1 VKLTKQNLP
10 AIEADFKR
18 KGVAD
23 AIFFD
28 DEVKR
33 FGLRL
38 RASGRRSWI
47 IQYEKWGRSRRVT
60 LGNEAVITPEQARHL
75 AKQELAKVDLGADV
89 AADRAD
95 AKVKEKRLFKS
106 VVDQYL
112 QARGIDLRKGELRQT
127 TLTEVTRYLIRDFK
141 RLHNMPLSAIERAD
155 VASILRDKANAGSPI
170 AADVARSVLATFFGW
185 CVEQGFVDT
194 NPVGKRS
201 KKSRRQSRDRVLD
214 DAELAAVWKA
224 CANDDYGKIVRLL
237 IITGARRD
245 EIGGMRWGEFD
256 IDNRT
261 WTLPAE
267 RAKNNRALKLTLP
280 GLAWEIVESTTQRA
294 FNDHLFGIGKNGFN
308 NWFSTKRALHQ
319 RSGTKGWTV
328 HDLRRSAATGMA
340 NIGVQPH
347 IIEATLNHVSG
358 HKAGVAGIY
367 NRSSYEREVRN
378 ALALWAE
385 HIISITTGEQRK
397 VISFPHER
405 G

>member
-1 VKLTKQNLP
+1 
-10 AIEADFKR
+10 
-18 KGVAD
+18 
-23 AIFFD
+23 
-28 DEVKR
+28 
-33 FGLRL
+33 
-38 RASGRRSWI
+38 
-47 IQYEKWGRSRRVT
+47 
-60 LGNEAVITPEQARHL
+60 
-75 AKQELAKVDLGADV
+75 
-89 AADRAD
+89 
-95 AKVKEKRLFKS
+95 
-106 VVDQYL
+106 
-112 QARGIDLRKGELRQT
+112 
-127 TLTEVTRYLIRDFK
+127 
-141 RLHNMPLSAIERAD
+141 
-155 VASILRDKANAGSPI
+155 
-170 AADVARSVLATFFGW
+170 VLATFFGW